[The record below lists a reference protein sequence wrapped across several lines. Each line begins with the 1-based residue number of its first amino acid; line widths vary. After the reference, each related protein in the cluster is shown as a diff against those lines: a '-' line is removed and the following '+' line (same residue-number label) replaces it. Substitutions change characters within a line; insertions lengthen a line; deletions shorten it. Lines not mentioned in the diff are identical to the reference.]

1 MNIKLKRKQNIIE
14 TLKIEVKNKIENE
27 GKIKGNRTKD
37 KGNKE
42 DIYIVYDINNC
53 EGGSATSNP
62 LH

>member
-1 MNIKLKRKQNIIE
+1 MVIKLKRKQNIIE

-42 DIYIVYDINNC
+42 GIY
-53 EGGSATSNP
+53 SM
-62 LH
+62 

>member
-1 MNIKLKRKQNIIE
+1 MNIKVKRKQNIIE

-42 DIYIVYDINNC
+42 GIYSI
-53 EGGSATSNP
+53 
-62 LH
+62 